1 MACKITYWVE
11 EESLVGDVGN
21 DWSYSVIARVYNPTL
36 LGAGE
41 IRQPEH
47 RLDPGTTGLPPNRKR
62 VELPA
67 GASGSSPAVLLVL
80 SATEVDWLS
89 DDTASNQMVIVLQC
103 PEPGATPL
111 VREVDIAVRVT
122 ESSRIVKFFK
132 GAAASAD
139 LTVKIKLELTC
150 V

>member
-1 MACKITYWVE
+1 MACKITYWIA

-21 DWSYSVIARVYNPTL
+21 DWCYSVIARVYNPTL

-67 GASGSSPAVLLVL
+67 GERGSSPAVLLVL
-80 SATEVDWLS
+80 SATEVDWLH
-89 DDTASNQMVIVLQC
+89 DDTASNQLVIVLQC
-103 PEPGATPL
+103 PESGATPIE
-111 VREVDIAVRVT
+111 REVDISVRVT
-122 ESSRIVKFFK
+122 ESSRLVKFFK
-132 GAAASAD
+132 AGAASAD
-139 LTVKIKLELTC
+139 LTVKIKLELVC
-150 V
+150 D